1 MWEHIKFI
9 VIVFFFYIFLPAGI
23 IYVFWERFL
32 WFRILLFA
40 IPVLAFLFWWLK
52 GSDEGTL
59 KERIK
64 KIPSNIKDWWNYTP
78 SDSGLRWTRQ
88 MYERD
93 LAEKKEELEFL
104 EDKLKSL
111 KRKDLETR
119 YDREVNLKIT
129 KELLKVDERI
139 TTVKSLIK
147 STTEILEGRSNL
159 VKYPL
164 AED

>member
-40 IPVLAFLFWWLK
+40 IPVLAFLFWWLE

-64 KIPSNIKDWWNYTP
+64 NIPSDIKDWWNYIP
-78 SDSGLRWTRQ
+78 P
-88 MYERD
+88 Y
-93 LAEKKEELEFL
+93 K
-104 EDKLKSL
+104 
-111 KRKDLETR
+111 
-119 YDREVNLKIT
+119 
-129 KELLKVDERI
+129 
-139 TTVKSLIK
+139 
-147 STTEILEGRSNL
+147 
-159 VKYPL
+159 
-164 AED
+164 